1 MRLATS
7 VRTSLGIACSVA
19 VMSSQAATMTLTDWE
34 FGSGSSVNVSA
45 PIYNGAAGGF
55 KGTLTGAGPGFDTN
69 SLYTYCVQLT
79 QSFNWGTPYAVNVT
93 LASDYFA
100 NNPVFGAGSGVG
112 NAKAALLGKLF
123 SYVEADPTRVDTS
136 AESTALQ
143 LAVWNIVY
151 DTDLTLGSG
160 AFHDSSSYAVAA
172 SGFLSAANSYAGPLT
187 QAVYVLD
194 GAAQDQLIWR
204 RVPEPM
210 SVSLVAVALFG
221 LSFTRRRRA

>member
-1 MRLATS
+1 MFVTAVRTQGMHTMRLATS
-7 VRTSLGIACSVA
+7 VRTSPGIACSVA

-34 FGSGSSVNVSA
+34 FGSGNSVNVSA

-100 NNPVFGAGSGVG
+100 NNPVFGAGSGVE
-112 NAKAALLGKLF
+112 NTKAALLGKLF

-136 AESTALQ
+136 AESTAPR
-143 LAVWNIVY
+143 LAGMLRRLNETTNAQGMNLPGWGLHPLKGRDLKGHFSVWVNGNWRMTFTFEG
-151 DTDLTLGSG
+151 TD
-160 AFHDSSSYAVAA
+160 AV
-172 SGFLSAANSYAGPLT
+172 LVDY
-187 QAVYVLD
+187 LD
-194 GAAQDQLIWR
+194 YH
-204 RVPEPM
+204 
-210 SVSLVAVALFG
+210 
-221 LSFTRRRRA
+221 

>member
-19 VMSSQAATMTLTDWE
+19 AMSSQAATMTLTDWK
-34 FGSGSSVNVSA
+34 FASGNIVNAGA
-45 PIYNGAAGGF
+45 PNYNGEAGGF

-79 QSFNWGTPYAVNVT
+79 NYFYWSTPNAVNVT

-112 NAKAALLGKLF
+112 NTKAALLGKLF

-160 AFHDSSSYAVAA
+160 TFKDTSSYAAA
-172 SGFLSAANSYAGPLT
+172 ANGFLSAASSYAGPLT

-194 GAAQDQLIWR
+194 GAMQDQLIWR
-204 RVPEPM
+204 RIPEPT
-210 SVSLVAVALFG
+210 SAALVAVALFG